1 MSFPDQ
7 KNIYRYKDYLEW
19 PEDKRYELIEG
30 IPHMQA
36 APSWQHQAIC
46 FELGRQFGNYLA
58 GKSCR
63 AFTAPFDLI
72 IPEEN
77 VEEEYSKNVVQPDLL
92 VICDR
97 TGLKGTGYF
106 GVPDLIIE
114 ICSPSTLK
122 NDKVLKF
129 NKYEKAGV
137 KEYWIVEPEGKF
149 ISVFT
154 LQENK
159 RYGRPDIYTEE
170 DEIKV
175 TVLDN
180 LIVHLNMVFE

>member
-1 MSFPDQ
+1 MPLPQ
-7 KNIYRYKDYLEW
+7 ANKNYSYEDYLNW
-19 PEDKRYELIEG
+19 PNNERWELIEDV
-30 IPHMQA
+30 PYMQA
-36 APSWQHQAIC
+36 SPSWQHQAIT
-46 FELGRQFGNYLA
+46 FELGRQFRNYLI

-63 AFTAPFDLI
+63 AFTASFDLI
-72 IPEEN
+72 IPDDVAEES
-77 VEEEYSKNVVQPDLL
+77 ESKNVVQPDLL
-92 VICDR
+92 VVCNKS
-97 TGLKGTGYF
+97 GLKGTGYF

-114 ICSPSTLK
+114 VCSPSTTR

-159 RYGRPDIYTEE
+159 RYGRPEIYTETDKVKVGIFE
-170 DEIKV
+170 DFIVDLKV
-175 TVLDN
+175 
-180 LIVHLNMVFE
+180 VFD

>member
-1 MSFPDQ
+1 M
-7 KNIYRYKDYLEW
+7 
-19 PEDKRYELIEG
+19 IEG
-30 IPHMQA
+30 IPHAQA
-36 APSWQHQAIC
+36 APSWQHQAIT
-46 FELGRQFGNYLA
+46 FELGRQFGNYLIE
-58 GKSCR
+58 KSCR

-72 IPEEN
+72 LLDDEIEEGK
-77 VEEEYSKNVVQPDLL
+77 SKNVVQPDLL
-92 VICDR
+92 VVCDKS
-97 TGLKGTGYF
+97 GLKGTGYF

-114 ICSPSTLK
+114 VCSPSTLR

-159 RYGRPDIYTEE
+159 RYGRPEIYTEV
-170 DEIKV
+170 DKV
-175 TVLDN
+175 KVSIFEN
-180 LIVHLNMVFE
+180 LIVDLKAVFD